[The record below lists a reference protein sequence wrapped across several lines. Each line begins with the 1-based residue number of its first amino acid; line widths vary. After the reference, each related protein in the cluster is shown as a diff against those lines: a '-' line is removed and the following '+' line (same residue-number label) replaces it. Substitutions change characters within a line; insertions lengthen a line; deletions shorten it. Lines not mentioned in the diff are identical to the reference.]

1 MSSIIKLLP
10 PNVANQ
16 IAAGEV
22 IQRPSSVVKEL
33 LENSVDCGAK
43 NIKLIIKDAG
53 KTLIQVLDDGMGM
66 NKNDLNMCILRHS
79 TSKIQNSVDLFN
91 LKSMGFRGEAL
102 SSIASI
108 CHLKIKSNQTEQRD
122 IGCEIQVKCGK
133 IISNKEV
140 VCKKG
145 TSVIVK
151 NLFYNVPA
159 RRNFLKS
166 NNVELKHIIDEFHRV
181 ALINNKINF
190 IFFHNGNEI
199 FNLKSSIFRERIIR
213 IFGKSID
220 EKLVPIKES
229 TEIAKIKGFVI
240 KPQFSRKTRG
250 SQFFFVNRR
259 FIKNSHLSHAVKSA
273 YDGLIDD
280 THYPSFFLCF
290 QVPTDSIDVNIH
302 PNKTEI
308 KFDNDQSIYAIL
320 KSSIKHSLG
329 QFNISP
335 TIDFENSINLNTP
348 YNYKDKSVSLPKIEY
363 NRSYNPFELSDQ
375 LKTDESFTNVEIL
388 KKESSLKTI
397 FHDYD
402 KYVFFPA
409 FQLNNSYIISKNSSG
424 IVIIDQKRAH
434 QRVLYEKFLK
444 FFSQNKNSSQN
455 LIFPLKLDFNKSEI
469 MILKTL
475 KKPLIHLGFK
485 FKKFDSNNV
494 VLSAFNPIFK
504 ENEIFDI
511 FQNLIEN
518 QSSDVKKT
526 SLSANDYMAKI
537 FSISSC
543 IKKGIKLEQKE
554 QEALVND
561 LFACKDPNVSP
572 LNKLI
577 FKVISIDSIDK
588 KIFK

>member
-1 MSSIIKLLP
+1 MSSVIKLLP

-22 IQRPSSVVKEL
+22 VQRPSSVVKEL

-108 CHLKIKSNQTEQRD
+108 CNLKIKSNQIEQRD
-122 IGCEIQVKCGK
+122 IGCEIQVKSGK
-133 IISNKEV
+133 IISNNEV

-166 NNVELKHIIDEFHRV
+166 NNVELKHIIDEFQRV
-181 ALINNKINF
+181 ALINSKINF

-348 YNYKDKSVSLPKIEY
+348 YDYKDKSVSLPKIEY

-375 LKTDESFTNVEIL
+375 LKIDESFTNVEIL

-485 FKKFDSNNV
+485 FKIFDSNNI
-494 VLSAFNPIFK
+494 VLSAFNPVFK
-504 ENEIFDI
+504 ESDIFDI

-518 QSSDVKKT
+518 QSSNVKKT

-561 LFACKDPNVSP
+561 
-572 LNKLI
+572 
-577 FKVISIDSIDK
+577 
-588 KIFK
+588 

>member
-43 NIKLIIKDAG
+43 IIKLIIKDAG
-53 KTLIQVLDDGMGM
+53 KTLIQVLDDGIGM

-229 TEIAKIKGFVI
+229 TELAKIKGFVI
-240 KPQFSRKTRG
+240 KPKFSRKTRG

-455 LIFPLKLDFNKSEI
+455 LIFPFKLDFNKSEI

-511 FQNLIEN
+511 FLNLIEN

-543 IKKGIKLEQKE
+543 VKKGIKLEQKE

-577 FKVISIDSIDK
+577 FKVISVDSIDK

>member
-22 IQRPSSVVKEL
+22 VQRPSSVVKEL

-108 CHLKIKSNQTEQRD
+108 CNLKIKSNQTEQRD
-122 IGCEIQVKCGK
+122 IGCEIQVKSGK
-133 IISNKEV
+133 IISNNEV

-181 ALINNKINF
+181 ALINSKINF

-229 TEIAKIKGFVI
+229 TEIAKIKGFVV

-375 LKTDESFTNVEIL
+375 LKIDESFTNVEIL

-402 KYVFFPA
+402 KYVFFPV

-485 FKKFDSNNV
+485 FKIFDSNNI
-494 VLSAFNPIFK
+494 VLSAFNPVFK
-504 ENEIFDI
+504 ESDIFDI

-518 QSSDVKKT
+518 QSSNVKKT

>member
-1 MSSIIKLLP
+1 MSSVIKLLP

-22 IQRPSSVVKEL
+22 VQRPSSVVKEL

-108 CHLKIKSNQTEQRD
+108 CNLKIKSNQTEKRD
-122 IGCEIQVKCGK
+122 IGCEIQVKSGK
-133 IISNKEV
+133 IISNNEV

-166 NNVELKHIIDEFHRV
+166 NNVEVKHIIDEFQRV
-181 ALINNKINF
+181 ALINSKINF

-348 YNYKDKSVSLPKIEY
+348 YDYKDKSVSLPKIEY

-375 LKTDESFTNVEIL
+375 LKIDESFTNVEIL

-485 FKKFDSNNV
+485 FKIFDSNNI
-494 VLSAFNPIFK
+494 VLSAFNPVFK
-504 ENEIFDI
+504 ESDIFDI

-518 QSSDVKKT
+518 QSSDVKKS

-561 LFACKDPNVSP
+561 
-572 LNKLI
+572 
-577 FKVISIDSIDK
+577 
-588 KIFK
+588 

>member
-22 IQRPSSVVKEL
+22 VQRPSSVVKEL

-108 CHLKIKSNQTEQRD
+108 CNLKIKSNQTEQRD
-122 IGCEIQVKCGK
+122 IGCEIQVKSGK
-133 IISNKEV
+133 IISNNEV

-181 ALINNKINF
+181 ALINSKINF

-348 YNYKDKSVSLPKIEY
+348 YDYKDKSVSLPKIEY

-375 LKTDESFTNVEIL
+375 LKIDESFTNVEIL

-402 KYVFFPA
+402 KYVFFPV

-485 FKKFDSNNV
+485 FKIFDSNNI
-494 VLSAFNPIFK
+494 VLSAFNPVFK
-504 ENEIFDI
+504 ESDIFDI

-518 QSSDVKKT
+518 QSSNVKKT

>member
-22 IQRPSSVVKEL
+22 VQRPSSVVKEL

-122 IGCEIQVKCGK
+122 IGCEIQVKSGK

-181 ALINNKINF
+181 ALINSKISF

-280 THYPSFFLCF
+280 AHYPSFFLCF

-348 YNYKDKSVSLPKIEY
+348 YNFKDKSVNLPKIEY

-375 LKTDESFTNVEIL
+375 LKIDESFTNVEIL

-485 FKKFDSNNV
+485 FKIFDSNNI
-494 VLSAFNPIFK
+494 VLSAFNPVFK
-504 ENEIFDI
+504 ENDIFDI

>member
-22 IQRPSSVVKEL
+22 VQRPSSVVKEL

-66 NKNDLNMCILRHS
+66 NKTDLNMCILRHS

-181 ALINNKINF
+181 ALINSKINF

-375 LKTDESFTNVEIL
+375 LKVDESFTNVEIL
-388 KKESSLKTI
+388 KKESSMKTI

-475 KKPLIHLGFK
+475 KKPL
-485 FKKFDSNNV
+485 S
-494 VLSAFNPIFK
+494 
-504 ENEIFDI
+504 
-511 FQNLIEN
+511 
-518 QSSDVKKT
+518 
-526 SLSANDYMAKI
+526 
-537 FSISSC
+537 
-543 IKKGIKLEQKE
+543 
-554 QEALVND
+554 
-561 LFACKDPNVSP
+561 
-572 LNKLI
+572 
-577 FKVISIDSIDK
+577 
-588 KIFK
+588 

>member
-108 CHLKIKSNQTEQRD
+108 CHLKIKSNQTEQGD

-455 LIFPLKLDFNKSEI
+455 LIFPFKLDFNKSEI
-469 MILKTL
+469 MILKNL

>member
-22 IQRPSSVVKEL
+22 VQRPSSVVKEL

-122 IGCEIQVKCGK
+122 IGCEIQVKSGK

-181 ALINNKINF
+181 ALINSKINF

-348 YNYKDKSVSLPKIEY
+348 YNFKDKSVNLPKIEY

-375 LKTDESFTNVEIL
+375 LKIDESFTNVEIL

-485 FKKFDSNNV
+485 FKIFDSNNI
-494 VLSAFNPIFK
+494 VLSAFNPVFK
-504 ENEIFDI
+504 ENDIFDI

>member
-22 IQRPSSVVKEL
+22 VQRPSSVVKEL

-122 IGCEIQVKCGK
+122 IGCEIQVKSGK

-181 ALINNKINF
+181 ALINSKINF

-213 IFGKSID
+213 VFGKSID

-229 TEIAKIKGFVI
+229 TEIAKIQGFVI

-290 QVPTDSIDVNIH
+290 QVPRDTIDVNIH

-348 YNYKDKSVSLPKIEY
+348 YNFKDKSVNLPKIEY

-375 LKTDESFTNVEIL
+375 LKIDESFTNVEIL

-485 FKKFDSNNV
+485 FKIFDSNNI
-494 VLSAFNPIFK
+494 VLSAFNPVFK
-504 ENEIFDI
+504 ENDIFDI

>member
-22 IQRPSSVVKEL
+22 VQRPSSVVKEL

-181 ALINNKINF
+181 ALINSKISF

-375 LKTDESFTNVEIL
+375 LKVDESFTNVEIL

-504 ENEIFDI
+504 ENDIFDI

>member
-22 IQRPSSVVKEL
+22 VQRPSSVVKEL

-108 CHLKIKSNQTEQRD
+108 CNLKIKSNQTEQRD
-122 IGCEIQVKCGK
+122 IGCEIQVKSGK
-133 IISNKEV
+133 IISNNEV

-181 ALINNKINF
+181 ALINSKINF

-348 YNYKDKSVSLPKIEY
+348 YDYKDKSVSLPKIEY

-375 LKTDESFTNVEIL
+375 LKIDESFTNVEIL

-402 KYVFFPA
+402 KYVFFPS

-485 FKKFDSNNV
+485 FKIFDSNNI
-494 VLSAFNPIFK
+494 VLSAFNPVFK
-504 ENEIFDI
+504 ESDIFDI

-518 QSSDVKKT
+518 QSSNVKKT

-577 FKVISIDSIDK
+577 FKIILIDSIDK

>member
-455 LIFPLKLDFNKSEI
+455 LIFPFKLDFNKSEI
-469 MILKTL
+469 MILKNL

>member
-22 IQRPSSVVKEL
+22 VQRPSSVVKEL

-181 ALINNKINF
+181 ALINSKINF

-290 QVPTDSIDVNIH
+290 QVPSDSIDVNIH

-348 YNYKDKSVSLPKIEY
+348 YNFKDKSVNLPKIEY

-375 LKTDESFTNVEIL
+375 LKIDESFTNVEIL

-485 FKKFDSNNV
+485 FKIFDSNNI
-494 VLSAFNPIFK
+494 VLSAFNPVFK
-504 ENEIFDI
+504 ENDIFDI